1 MTRTKLLDNFVK
13 KSIVV
18 EQAQWDSICEIA
30 SERRVPRTQVI
41 REALDVFLALNRT
54 KTTRYSSRSHP
65 SAEAS

>member
-41 REALDVFLALNRT
+41 REALDVFF
-54 KTTRYSSRSHP
+54 
-65 SAEAS
+65 